1 MLENCWII
9 IYYLKLLDEK
19 VPKTKDIPELRKFIE
34 DYMIP
39 HLPTESPYSKSD
51 TDVEGKLGYWG
62 SEN

>member
-39 HLPTESPYSKSD
+39 HLPT
-51 TDVEGKLGYWG
+51 
-62 SEN
+62 